1 MAYDGKLLR
10 TALARFEEAKTRRAE
25 ELHRRER
32 HIYSVLPRVAE
43 IDRELGET
51 VGKIIA
57 SAISNASLSA
67 LEPYARNRVRADIM
81 RHIILSLID

>member
-57 SAISNASLSA
+57 SAM
-67 LEPYARNRVRADIM
+67 RRGADP
-81 RHIILSLID
+81 RPAIDCCCWA